1 MLDGYKQTAVPAILC
16 GPMPATISF
25 LNVWPASGENDAQN
39 AVTRIG
45 EGFLGRM
52 ASNAFN
58 EFWPDA
64 IRRLL
69 HKK

>member
-1 MLDGYKQTAVPAILC
+1 
-16 GPMPATISF
+16 MPATISF
-25 LNVWPASGENDAQN
+25 SNLWRAPSENDAQHS
-39 AVTRIG
+39 VIRIG

-52 ASNAFN
+52 VSNAFN